1 MKAKVGPKGSYVPML
16 RRAQK
21 ELKQTMGHPAQVGML
36 QPCANAAAASVMG
49 DKPHHA
55 DENIVGKEVPGM

>member
-1 MKAKVGPKGSYVPML
+1 ML